1 MNYQRIRLEAK
12 KKIEAKKQQLSVM
25 SGEDRTKLEQHLI
38 KEAELEELAKIKA
51 ENESLKKQIQES
63 DEQALKLLE
72 ENEKLDNAQK
82 ASAELATKVLEEN
95 KVLEEKVA
103 ELTSPVTVEV
113 KTEVTPGQV
122 TEEVKKQQPQQRQH
136 KSR

>member
-51 ENESLKKQIQES
+51 ENEALKKQIQES

-103 ELTSPVTVEV
+103 ELSTPVTV
-113 KTEVTPGQV
+113 EVTPGQV